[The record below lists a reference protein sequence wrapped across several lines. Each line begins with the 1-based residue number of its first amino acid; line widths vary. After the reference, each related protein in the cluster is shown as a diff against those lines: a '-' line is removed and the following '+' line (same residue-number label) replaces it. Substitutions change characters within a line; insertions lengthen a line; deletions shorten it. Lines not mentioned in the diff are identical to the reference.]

1 MPPDVSGLSGAAGGA
16 AIPPAGPTRPVS
28 PSRALVPVE
37 KAGPRALP
45 PHGSPLDRSGVALED
60 LLFAP
65 DLLETRQAVAP
76 VALEMGLES
85 ARGQLL
91 RQLPGDALVSLD
103 AIWPGAATTEEGWYL
118 RSGALTVLG
127 HPGDGDRIASAGL
140 ETQPGSLALRL
151 MQSVARAVLGDL
163 SGARAA
169 LAPALDAAPG
179 NPVLTAQQAVVLAR
193 QGHVDDAGA
202 LLDGLALEAPNH
214 PAVSWARLA
223 VRSARADRARSG
235 VRAAYSDARRTPP
248 SANASIVGDP
258 VVDESLDEVDAAEID
273 AALDVLPADEEH
285 GDLVTAA
292 FVNLGRRI
300 ARSPDDDLLRATRT
314 LLRACST
321 GGTLASA
328 GLPDDAH
335 AARQLL
341 TAILVVIRQ
350 DAAAPSPVGTFMAQ
364 WLPLLRP
371 PHREDGSDRLDEALR
386 LLRRAGA
393 SMPPAVRRLL
403 DVLLEGA
410 THTDRAVHDRTDRG
424 VTGEFTVVTPV
435 ERESGPLLPVRL
447 GLSLL
452 TESAASRAFERSQII
467 EDAPSGTPR
476 GELSGEGWGAAR
488 ANPARATETAADA
501 TTSGVSL
508 PVILCVAGG
517 IGAAMNGA
525 ALLAGVLGAA
535 AVIIALRRSPDRN
548 D

>member
-1 MPPDVSGLSGAAGGA
+1 MPPV
-16 AIPPAGPTRPVS
+16 GPTRSVT

-37 KAGPRALP
+37 KAGPRPLP
-45 PHGSPLDRSGVALED
+45 PGGSPLDRSGVALDD

-91 RQLPGDALVSLD
+91 RQLPGDALISLD

-118 RSGALTVLG
+118 RAGALTVLG
-127 HPGDGDRIASAGL
+127 HPGDGERIASAGL

-193 QGHVDDAGA
+193 QGHADDAGA
-202 LLDGLALEAPNH
+202 LLDRLALDAPNH
-214 PAVSWARLA
+214 PALSWARSA

-235 VRAAYSDARRTPP
+235 TRAAYSDVPRTP
-248 SANASIVGDP
+248 ASSRVITVSDP
-258 VVDESLDEVDAAEID
+258 VIDEPLDDVDAAAID
-273 AALDVLPADEEH
+273 AALDVVLADEEH
-285 GDLVTAA
+285 GDLVAAA

-300 ARSPDDDLLRATRT
+300 ARAPDEDLIRATRT

-328 GLPDDAH
+328 GLPDEAH

-350 DAAAPSPVGTFMAQ
+350 DDAAPSPVGTFMAQ

-371 PHREDGSDRLDEALR
+371 THRDDGSDRLDEAQR

-410 THTDRAVHDRTDRG
+410 THTDRVTHDRADRSA
-424 VTGEFTVVTPV
+424 TGEFTVVTPV

-452 TESAASRAFERSQII
+452 TESAATRALERSQLI
-467 EDAPSGTPR
+467 EDAPTVMSR
-476 GELSGEGWGAAR
+476 GEMTGEGWGAAR
-488 ANPARATETAADA
+488 ANPARAAETAAGA
-501 TTSGVSL
+501 TTSGASL
-508 PVILCVAGG
+508 PVILCVAGA
-517 IGAAMNGA
+517 IGAAMTGA
-525 ALLAGVLGAA
+525 ALLAGVLAA
-535 AVIIALRRSPDRN
+535 GAVIIVLRRSPNRN